1 MRALEMVRRLSQ
13 TTGSALI
20 TGESGTGK
28 ELFAR
33 AIHYNGP
40 TAEGKFVAINCAA
53 LPETL
58 VESELFGYCRG
69 AFTGASQDK
78 PGLFAQARGG
88 TLLLDEVC
96 AMPLHTQAK
105 LLRFLET
112 KEWTPVGGSRAVGLN
127 ARVLCAA
134 DSDIARDVQ
143 EGRFRKDLYYLNL
156 IEIRLPPLRER
167 REDIP
172 ALAEHFVAAFSREF
186 QKPCPGISPGAIGA
200 MMEYPWPGNVREL
213 RNVIGRALILGD
225 GGVIQP
231 KDLSFVTPQA
241 AESPADGDNL
251 RSAVRSYQ
259 RMHILRVLRESGFDK
274 IAAARTMG
282 IGLSSLYRKME
293 ELGISDAAAPPPGPG
308 AAAPGAEVRV
318 LAGIAGG

>member
-1 MRALEMVRRLSQ
+1 
-13 TTGSALI
+13 
-20 TGESGTGK
+20 
-28 ELFAR
+28 
-33 AIHYNGP
+33 
-40 TAEGKFVAINCAA
+40 VAINCAA

-78 PGLFAQARGG
+78 PGLFHQANGG

-96 AMPLHTQAK
+96 AMPPHTQAK

-127 ARVLCAA
+127 ARVLCSAS
-134 DSDIARDVQ
+134 SDIVRDVQ
-143 EGRFRKDLYYLNL
+143 EGRFRKDLYYLLNL

-167 REDIP
+167 QEDIP
-172 ALAEHFVAAFSREF
+172 ALAEHFVAIFSQEF
-186 QKPCPGISPGAIGA
+186 RKPAADISPGAIGA
-200 MMEYPWPGNVREL
+200 MMEYPWPGNIREL

-231 KDLSFVTPQA
+231 KDLSFVSPQA

-259 RMHILRVLRESGFDK
+259 RVHILRVLRDSGFDK
-274 IAAARTMG
+274 IAAARAMG

-308 AAAPGAEVRV
+308 AAAPGAEGRV